1 MQMIDK
7 SAAQNYAFKTRIFVF
22 LWVLLTGIAWFALDA
37 YLDQNLTKEL
47 YIFLQAWFAS
57 FSPAQLF
64 GQKPLVHIEGQGYR
78 ASELAAA
85 MLDRENVQKMINYF
99 FIYTP
104 MLTLAVTSSVFYFSK
119 SKKTEKQEVSLQLNK
134 WSGN

>member
-1 MQMIDK
+1 MIDK
-7 SAAQNYAFKTRIFVF
+7 SAAQNYAFKTRVFVF
-22 LWVLLTGIAWFALDA
+22 LWVLLTGTTWFALDS

-47 YIFLQAWFAS
+47 YVFLQAWVS
-57 FSPAQLF
+57 SLSPVQLF
-64 GQKPLVHIEGQGYR
+64 GQKPMVHIDGQGYR
-78 ASELAAA
+78 AGELAAA

-104 MLTLAVTSSVFYFSK
+104 MLTLAVTSSIFYFSK
-119 SKKTEKQEVSLQLNK
+119 SKKAEKQEANIQINK